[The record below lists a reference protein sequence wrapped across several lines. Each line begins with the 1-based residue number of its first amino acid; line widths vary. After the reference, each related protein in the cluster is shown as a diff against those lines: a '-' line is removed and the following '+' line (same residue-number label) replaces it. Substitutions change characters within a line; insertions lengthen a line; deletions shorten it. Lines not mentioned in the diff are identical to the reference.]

1 MGQQG
6 IQETG
11 IVQIQKIAY
20 TITGTSVAF
29 LLVFRSVISYNRFWE
44 GRGHLGGIMAHA
56 RDFSRQVAFCVR
68 LDDGPQ
74 GVERDIAVE
83 ERKHSQQG
91 ERPELGV
98 YVEASGVREYM
109 LGMHGFRRLQMIRQL
124 LIVWRLIVQ
133 HLRDEHDE
141 KSVEQL
147 HFSHADHKSAP
158 KTLVTPNVE
167 ELLKSKKRRPLVAI
181 AMLSWYLE
189 QEYKTKTIT
198 YMEYLSMNA
207 NLSGLINGF
216 NGVDK
221 VHNVPIPFPYAQMTI
236 LLLCLYCFSSPF
248 MLVSYFSWW
257 TFIPA
262 AVVTVAFFGINEVAI
277 EIEDPFGL
285 DENDLPL
292 DQMGDA
298 LKDDCEMNLEVALVP
313 KANMQ
318 RYWEEISMSK
328 AMWIRKRQVQK
339 ERHAATATPS
349 LATGGWLNGAGK

>member
-1 MGQQG
+1 
-6 IQETG
+6 
-11 IVQIQKIAY
+11 
-20 TITGTSVAF
+20 
-29 LLVFRSVISYNRFWE
+29 
-44 GRGHLGGIMAHA
+44 
-56 RDFSRQVAFCVR
+56 
-68 LDDGPQ
+68 
-74 GVERDIAVE
+74 
-83 ERKHSQQG
+83 
-91 ERPELGV
+91 
-98 YVEASGVREYM
+98 
-109 LGMHGFRRLQMIRQL
+109 MIRQL

-147 HFSHADHKSAP
+147 YFSHADHKSAP

-189 QEYKTKTIT
+189 QEYRTKTIT